1 VVLALAASA
10 SAEPEPKPI
19 DSKPFRDKLAVLRDE
34 HGGIYAV
41 LRDGDTQRA
50 WYGNGKSLYEQI
62 VVGSSSDGTD
72 GSWELDFYV
81 PRVSGVRPGTIH
93 HNADGS
99 FMRYCAPDTAGSEL
113 KLTLVPGDQAKHLLE
128 RSTLMTSALVRKP
141 HLLARDETGVYY
153 YVDELRKLYGEGGFR
168 VFVGKKGGM
177 RQLPLTD
184 IATDT
189 AGEIFATKSGDIRLV
204 YEHDDPNGNAK
215 PTIAWVQGEK
225 RTTLVR
231 LDLDANAPV
240 IYRGLGVYPFVG
252 TICDDL

>member
-1 VVLALAASA
+1 VVVLAVATSA
-10 SAEPEPKPI
+10 SAEPEPKVI
-19 DSKPFRDKLAVLRDE
+19 DSKPFRDKLVVLRDE

-41 LRDGDTQRA
+41 DRESEKA
-50 WYGNGKSLYEQI
+50 WYGTGKSLYEQ
-62 VVGSSSDGTD
+62 VVQGSSSDGSD
-72 GSWELDFYV
+72 GSWELDIWV
-81 PRVSGVRPGTIH
+81 PRVSGFRPGTIR

-99 FMRYCAPDTAGSEL
+99 FMRYCSPDATPGTEL
-113 KLTLVPGDQAKHLLE
+113 KLTLVPADQAKHLLE
-128 RSTLMTSALVRKP
+128 RSQLMTMALVRQA

-153 YVDELRKLYGEGGFR
+153 YVDEFRRQYGEGGYR
-168 VFVGKKGGM
+168 VFVGKKGAM

-204 YEHDDPNGNAK
+204 FNRDDQSGDSK
-215 PTIAWVQGEK
+215 PMIAWVQGEK
-225 RTTLVR
+225 RTALVM
-231 LDLDANAPV
+231 LDLQANLPV